1 MKRRFPRRAK
11 EPNLHDMLAA
21 VPLLVLPV
29 AAYAVLALILGGGL
43 NSTHAHAR
51 LTQSLFSF
59 NTASGGIWPVSSADL
74 LLAAA
79 LIIAFIELL
88 KGMND
93 RRVIIANHALSIA
106 LFVAC
111 LTAMLLAPAFAT
123 STFFLITLMVLLD
136 LVASFVATM
145 GQVKSSGS
153 SRK

>member
-1 MKRRFPRRAK
+1 MKLRFPHRAK
-11 EPNLHDMLAA
+11 GPNLGHMLAA

-29 AAYAVLALILGGGL
+29 AAYAVLALILAGGP
-43 NSTHAHAR
+43 NSTDAHAR
-51 LTQSLFSF
+51 LTQALFSF
-59 NTASGGIWPVSSADL
+59 NTASGGVWPVSAADL

-88 KGMND
+88 KGMSD
-93 RRVIIANHALSIA
+93 RRVIIANHALSIV

-145 GQVKSSGS
+145 GQVKSFRP